1 MDAKR
6 WSIAAV
12 WAATL
17 VAAALIAV
25 SVPGPLVYAALTLAD
40 AIAFVVGM
48 IVQLVV
54 GEQEGFVGRLTA
66 IACGSF
72 GIVLLVAL
80 IRLLA
85 GG

>member
-6 WSIAAV
+6 WSVAAV

-17 VAAALIAV
+17 VAGVVIAV

-40 AIAFVVGM
+40 AIAFVIGM
-48 IVQLVV
+48 IAQLAV
-54 GEQEGFVGRLTA
+54 GEQVGFVARLTA

-72 GIVLLVAL
+72 AIVLLVAL
-80 IRLLA
+80 IRLLV